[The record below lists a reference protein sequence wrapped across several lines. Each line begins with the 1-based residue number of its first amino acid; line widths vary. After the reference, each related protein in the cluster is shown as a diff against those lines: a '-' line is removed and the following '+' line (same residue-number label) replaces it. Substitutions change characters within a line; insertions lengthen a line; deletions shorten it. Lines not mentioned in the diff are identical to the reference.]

1 MHARS
6 DVEKSA
12 DSMLANG
19 MEGKNQNQMALA
31 LQVLIPIP
39 DSIKVYPRV
48 YWMLLS

>member
-31 LQVLIPIP
+31 MQVLIPIVMTRTKF
-39 DSIKVYPRV
+39 I
-48 YWMLLS
+48 LG